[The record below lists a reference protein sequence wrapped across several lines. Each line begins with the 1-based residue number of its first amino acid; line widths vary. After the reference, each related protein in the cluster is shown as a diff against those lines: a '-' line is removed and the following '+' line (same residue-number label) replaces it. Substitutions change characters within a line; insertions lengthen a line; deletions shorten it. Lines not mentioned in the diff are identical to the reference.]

1 MYVCMYVCIVRSM
14 KIENFKRN
22 ITKIHFPDCLKYNCI
37 NAAYSDFIY
46 KFMRAIDTIAAVK
59 TIRRS
64 VKIVLKRSYF
74 WSEYRK
80 IGTRNN
86 PVFGHLPRSESEG

>member
-1 MYVCMYVCIVRSM
+1 
-14 KIENFKRN
+14 
-22 ITKIHFPDCLKYNCI
+22 
-37 NAAYSDFIY
+37 
-46 KFMRAIDTIAAVK
+46 MRAIDTIAAAK